1 MDVIRVMEL
10 LQLGDDVYWGGLE
23 DSNHT
28 QFNASFKKAVM
39 CKMNQLM
46 KLKVV
51 SIVEIKLCRF
61 QNLFNTFT
69 YGIHLKSKFT
79 NELKSQLE
87 SEEGL
92 RRKHVRFVIEF
103 SLSKMYSSSAEYR
116 SFRKQKLLSKVISD
130 S

>member
-1 MDVIRVMEL
+1 MEL
-10 LQLGDDVYWGGLE
+10 LQLGDDVFWGLE
-23 DSNHT
+23 DFNHT

-69 YGIHLKSKFT
+69 YRLYVKTNDTLGLQMNLKV
-79 NELKSQLE
+79 N
-87 SEEGL
+87 
-92 RRKHVRFVIEF
+92 
-103 SLSKMYSSSAEYR
+103 Y
-116 SFRKQKLLSKVISD
+116 
-130 S
+130 

>member
-1 MDVIRVMEL
+1 MFF
-10 LQLGDDVYWGGLE
+10 GGLE

-46 KLKVV
+46 KLEVV

-69 YGIHLKSKFT
+69 YRLYHKTKDTLGLQMNLKV
-79 NELKSQLE
+79 N
-87 SEEGL
+87 
-92 RRKHVRFVIEF
+92 
-103 SLSKMYSSSAEYR
+103 Y
-116 SFRKQKLLSKVISD
+116 
-130 S
+130 